1 MSKKLGFALGAGG
14 SRGVAH
20 IGFLK
25 AMQECGIT
33 PDYVSGTSMGSVVG
47 SCYAKGLT
55 PDYMAEI
62 VKQLKFSDLLDLSI
76 NPIGNSAI
84 LRSQK
89 MQNKLK
95 QYLGESKFSELKI
108 PFRCV
113 ATDLEEGKVKVF
125 GEDPND
131 VVYTAV
137 AASSTIPSVFK
148 PVVIND
154 VPYVDGGVLC
164 RVPIQTVRDM
174 GADVIVAVDVLGSV
188 RKIQKK
194 LNVFTIAW
202 RAFEI
207 VDSSHTRYRVMEQ
220 KPDLYILP
228 DLGDMSQ
235 LKFKDIDKAIEIG
248 YQTGLEY
255 ADRIKKLLEE

>member
-1 MSKKLGFALGAGG
+1 MKKLGFALGAGG
-14 SRGVAH
+14 SRGVSH
-20 IGFLK
+20 IGFLM
-25 AMQECGIT
+25 AMEECGII
-33 PDYVSGTSMGSVVG
+33 PDFVSGTSMGSVIG

-55 PDYMAEI
+55 PKYMAEA
-62 VKQLKFSDLLDLSI
+62 VKQLKFSDLFDLSI
-76 NPIGNSAI
+76 NPFSNTAL

-95 QYLGESKFSELKI
+95 QFLGEVDFSELKI

-113 ATDLEEGKVKVF
+113 ATDLMDGTIKVF
-125 GEDPND
+125 GQDKSD
-131 VVYTAV
+131 IVYTAV
-137 AASSTIPSVFK
+137 AASSTIPSIFK

-174 GADVIVAVDVLGSV
+174 GAEVVVAVDVLGNV

-194 LNVFTIAW
+194 LNVFTISW
-202 RAFEI
+202 RVFEI
-207 VDSSHTRYRVMEQ
+207 TDSSHTQYKIAEQ
-220 KPDLYILP
+220 KPDLFIVP

-235 LKFKDIDKAIEIG
+235 LKFKDIENAIEIG
-248 YQTGLEY
+248 YQTGMAN
-255 ADRIKKLLEE
+255 ADKIKKLLEE